1 MSFLDQLKDQVLGG
15 LGQHEGAARVAI
27 DLVQQH
33 GGIGGLAQQ
42 FHDKGLG
49 GLISAWISTGPNPPI
64 SPDQLT
70 QVLGSGKVGQLA
82 QKLGVDP
89 QTAASTIAA
98 VLPTLIDKLTPDGHI
113 PQTGPG
119 AAPATNG

>member
-1 MSFLDQLKDQVLGG
+1 MSFLDSLKDQVLGG
-15 LGQHEGAARVAI
+15 LGQHGDAARVAM

-49 GLISAWISTGPNPPI
+49 GMISAWISNGPNPPI

-70 QVLGSGKVGQLA
+70 QVLGSGKMGEMA

-89 QTAASTIAA
+89 HMAATAIAA
-98 VLPTLIDKLTPDGHI
+98 VLPTLIDKLTPDGHV
-113 PQTGPG
+113 PQSGPG
-119 AAPATNG
+119 AAPITTG